1 LTEAYRGKRVAF
13 LTQHGKEHVLAPVL
27 EPPLGCTIERVDGF
41 DTDQLGT
48 FTRDRTRSGSQ
59 IDAARRK
66 ARIGMELSGL
76 SVGMASEGSFG
87 PDPFTGLLTWNVEL
101 LVWIDDE
108 LGIEVVGVA
117 QGAATVGHLLTD
129 DPRAAIEFAHRQ
141 GFPDQRLVLRP
152 SGQDDPRVRKGIA
165 DWASLESGIDRCRAA
180 AGNGMVFIEADL
192 RAFACPA
199 RRERIAE
206 AGGKLLAHLRS
217 ACPSCGL
224 PGYVVT
230 GRESGLR
237 CSCCG
242 LPTQV
247 WRAERWRCQG
257 CCFEAVVERYD
268 RQHADPGECLYCN
281 P

>member
-1 LTEAYRGKRVAF
+1 VYRGKRIAF
-13 LTQHGKEHVLAPVL
+13 LTQHGKEQILAPVL
-27 EPPLGCTIERVDGF
+27 EPALNCTIERVDGF
-41 DTDQLGT
+41 DTDRLGT
-48 FTRDRTRSGSQ
+48 FTRDRTRPGSQ
-59 IDAARRK
+59 IEAARRK

-76 SVGMASEGSFG
+76 AVGMASEGSFG

-108 LGIEVVGVA
+108 LGIEVVGAA

-141 GFPDQRLVLRP
+141 GFPGQGIVIRPYSEDDLRFER
-152 SGQDDPRVRKGIA
+152 DFA
-165 DWASLESGIDRCRAA
+165 DWAALESGIERCRAA

-192 RAFACPA
+192 RAFACPT
-199 RRERIAE
+199 RRDRIAE
-206 AGGKLLAHLRS
+206 AGGNLLAHLRTV
-217 ACPSCGL
+217 CPNCGL

-230 GRESGLR
+230 GREPGLR

-242 LPTQV
+242 VPTRV
-247 WRAERWRCQG
+247 WRAERWRCQS
-257 CCFEAVVERYD
+257 CAFESMVDRSD
-268 RQHADPGECLYCN
+268 RQCAEPGECPCCN